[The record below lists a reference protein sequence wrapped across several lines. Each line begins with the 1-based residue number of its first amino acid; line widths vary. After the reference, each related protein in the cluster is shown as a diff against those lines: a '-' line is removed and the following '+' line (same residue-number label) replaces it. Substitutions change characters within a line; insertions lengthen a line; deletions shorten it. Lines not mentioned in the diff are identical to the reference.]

1 MDIRIKTE
9 EKCLGVYVFSLT
21 FRRKGGTLS
30 LTLVSSKVMGQTLR
44 ADGERINRWL
54 GIEEF

>member
-1 MDIRIKTE
+1 MFRCIRF
-9 EKCLGVYVFSLT
+9 LSHFPV
-21 FRRKGGTLS
+21 KGRDSLS